1 MIILNIKINHIDY
14 GAMKLAIESR
24 TTDNINYEVKIID
37 ITPRRDSK
45 ISDNNVA
52 ILKFNTLNPDS
63 LKITTRSKAYSK
75 DMGTDIIRTSLYR
88 TFPNT
93 NINKTNNELTTSLEK
108 NNYLVLS
115 RSRNDKSKPKV
126 SSKVI
131 SA

>member
-1 MIILNIKINHIDY
+1 MNIKINHIDY
-14 GAMKLAIESR
+14 GAMKLAIESQ

-45 ISDNNVA
+45 ISDNTVA
-52 ILKFNTLNPDS
+52 ILKFNALNPDS

-93 NINKTNNELTTSLEK
+93 NINKTNNELTTSVEK

-115 RSRNDKSKPKV
+115 RSRNDKNKPKV

>member
-1 MIILNIKINHIDY
+1 MKSSEHKTNKINY
-14 GAMKLAIESR
+14 GAMTIKVESK
-24 TTDNINYEVKIID
+24 TTDDVNYEVRITDDTLYRSDNISDKIIAVL
-37 ITPRRDSK
+37 S
-45 ISDNNVA
+45 
-52 ILKFNTLNPDS
+52 FNTINPDS

-88 TFPNT
+88 TYPNT
-93 NINKTNNELTTSLEK
+93 NINKTNNELTTSVEK

-115 RSRNDKSKPKV
+115 RSRNDKNKPKV